1 MGEEALRQ
9 LNIRSAET
17 QKMKKSKGLQS
28 KETEYEIAGDSWK
41 TQFDIPGALVDV
53 MYRQSIVWS
62 GMYFC
67 PMIPVMGVIASIWT
81 FFVRK
86 RFLFKHCGRPKKAL
100 GVAKQL
106 KFFYGMMLIGIV
118 LSLLPLHWLLDR
130 TPNCGP
136 HRDLKVLTD
145 TEMVME
151 RDMPLW
157 LKVFFQYAFN
167 GLFLMPLFILALV
180 YLGYIRGK
188 SKVFETNGK
197 AIKDALRR
205 EKDEKKQILQDYNI

>member
-1 MGEEALRQ
+1 MVIEGGVFLVLPSLKYCVGRCCGNIKKEDKEEALRQ

-86 RFLFKHCGRPKKAL
+86 RFLFKHCGMYI
-100 GVAKQL
+100 GV
-106 KFFYGMMLIGIV
+106 
-118 LSLLPLHWLLDR
+118 S
-130 TPNCGP
+130 N
-136 HRDLKVLTD
+136 
-145 TEMVME
+145 
-151 RDMPLW
+151 
-157 LKVFFQYAFN
+157 
-167 GLFLMPLFILALV
+167 
-180 YLGYIRGK
+180 
-188 SKVFETNGK
+188 
-197 AIKDALRR
+197 
-205 EKDEKKQILQDYNI
+205 